1 MLVVVSNLLVT
12 CTNFEPLRG
21 RLFRKRFK
29 LLDIKSAL
37 RGTEGKPK
45 TFASERTVQ
54 YENAFLS
61 NIYFLSST
69 NAKSLFSPMSS
80 TIYVV
85 ISKSEES

>member
-61 NIYFLSST
+61 NIYLSST